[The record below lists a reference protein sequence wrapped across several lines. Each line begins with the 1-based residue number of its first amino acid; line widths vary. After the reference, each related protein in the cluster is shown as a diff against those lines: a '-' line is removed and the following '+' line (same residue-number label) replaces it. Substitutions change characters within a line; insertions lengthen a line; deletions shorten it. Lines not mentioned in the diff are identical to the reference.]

1 MTKLKFLPFLLV
13 FAACVEN
20 SPEPISKSVLL
31 SGNDAFGKTYS
42 ISSIELELGTL
53 QPHPCLTDNFITYF
67 PNGNYEINEGA
78 TKCHPND
85 PPALIGFWDMNRDQT
100 QLFVDIDGSIQTWN
114 IESLGLQNHR
124 ISSIFNEGER
134 IYSLIAT
141 N

>member
-1 MTKLKFLPFLLV
+1 MTKLKFLPLLLL
-13 FAACVEN
+13 FSACVEN
-20 SPEPISKSVLL
+20 SPEPINKSVLI

-78 TKCHPND
+78 TKCDPND
-85 PPALIGFWDMNRDQT
+85 PPALVGFWEMNRDQT
-100 QLFVDIDGSIQTWN
+100 QLLVDIDGFTQTWN
-114 IESLGLQNHR
+114 VESVNRQNHR
-124 ISSIFNEGER
+124 ISSLFNEGER
-134 IYSLIAT
+134 IYSLTAT